1 MWYGTLWVLSSSFH
15 HHPEYQFSVLLSNR
29 NIKLACVET
38 CLFRYTPKRC
48 YSDPAMKLRYLRVT
62 TDRDRTVEGEA
73 NELTHS
79 SKYLDLGR
87 GAHGSSKARALNRQ
101 LAYDQVT

>member
-1 MWYGTLWVLSSSFH
+1 
-15 HHPEYQFSVLLSNR
+15 
-29 NIKLACVET
+29 
-38 CLFRYTPKRC
+38 
-48 YSDPAMKLRYLRVT
+48 MKLRYLRVT

-101 LAYDQVT
+101 LAYDQVTAAESGENRLELNGPCGAVKTRRDGGDRKSVV